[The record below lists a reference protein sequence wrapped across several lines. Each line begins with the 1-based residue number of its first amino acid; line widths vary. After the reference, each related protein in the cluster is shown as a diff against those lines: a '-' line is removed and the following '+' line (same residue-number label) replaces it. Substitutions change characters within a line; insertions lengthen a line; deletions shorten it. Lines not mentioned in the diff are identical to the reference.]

1 MAYELIWVANTE
13 VGQFVAG
20 LLLLLLRVLERGF
33 LFSQPL
39 ITFSP
44 SMFEMEW
51 SGDGDGTDYSTTSSP
66 PQRHGEQRSDVTRGP
81 GMDMDSLSEELED
94 DLMSDDFS
102 LPDSEDEE
110 EDDARRELTSA
121 GNKR

>member
-1 MAYELIWVANTE
+1 MTSC
-13 VGQFVAG
+13 F
-20 LLLLLLRVLERGF
+20 
-33 LFSQPL
+33 QPL

-66 PQRHGEQRSDVTRGP
+66 PRRPGEPRGEGSRGP
-81 GMDMDSLSEELED
+81 AASAGADMDSLSEELED

-102 LPDSEDEE
+102 IPDSDDDDDEDNRL
-110 EDDARRELTSA
+110 DSTAVNR
-121 GNKR
+121 